1 MCVVV
6 PRASWQ
12 GRPLRSPVAS
22 LWPWRGNR
30 HRAFPRQWGDFR
42 SPQTPSTQHT
52 GVCSGKAEGACL
64 PLGTQPPPARQ
75 GSVPAPLDP
84 MTISSKPNVRRLD
97 AQQGLGDVPLHPAP
111 EPRSNRLA
119 VASLGFALSCR
130 SSFRNDG
137 ILCGE
142 MDQFSLGGLCIHW
155 VHSPPCRGK
164 MSVCASAWKKPFVM
178 NSWVSAMRRTVLP
191 RR

>member
-30 HRAFPRQWGDFR
+30 HRAFPHQWGDFR
-42 SPQTPSTQHT
+42 SPQTPSTLHPV
-52 GVCSGKAEGACL
+52 VCSGKAEGACL

-84 MTISSKPNVRRLD
+84 MTISSRPTLRGLD
-97 AQQGLGDVPLHPAP
+97 ARQGLGDLPLHPAP
-111 EPRSNRLA
+111 EPCSNRLLA
-119 VASLGFALSCR
+119 PIRHGKPITDLRSGSRPTGCR
-130 SSFRNDG
+130 PSGRAWPRSTGRSTG
-137 ILCGE
+137 AT
-142 MDQFSLGGLCIHW
+142 
-155 VHSPPCRGK
+155 SP
-164 MSVCASAWKKPFVM
+164 
-178 NSWVSAMRRTVLP
+178 
-191 RR
+191 

>member
-30 HRAFPRQWGDFR
+30 HRAFPHQWEDFR
-42 SPQTPSTQHT
+42 SPQTPSTLHP
-52 GVCSGKAEGACL
+52 VVYSGKAEGACL

-84 MTISSKPNVRRLD
+84 MTISSRPTLRRLD
-97 AQQGLGDVPLHPAP
+97 ARQGLRDLPLHPAP
-111 EPRSNRLA
+111 EPCSNRV
-119 VASLGFALSCR
+119 VAASPVSHALI
-130 SSFRNDG
+130 NA
-137 ILCGE
+137 IN
-142 MDQFSLGGLCIHW
+142 GLMQKTLTTACE
-155 VHSPPCRGK
+155 SPNI
-164 MSVCASAWKKPFVM
+164 A
-178 NSWVSAMRRTVLP
+178 L
-191 RR
+191 